1 MKKKLLKNCKILA
14 LIGAKDKSLGLK
26 NKNLK
31 LLNKKPLI
39 YWAINAAK
47 KSKFISEI
55 TVSTDSYKIKKEAE
69 KFGANVPF
77 LRPKNLARS
86 TSKPIDYILH
96 CLNFYIKNKI
106 FFDYIVLLE
115 PTSPLTTYKDI
126 NKALE
131 KLHKNSSI
139 ASSIVGVSKNI
150 THHPAF
156 LLKIQKNG
164 KIKPYLKKFSS
175 TRRQNIN
182 PNYFLDGTIY
192 ISKVNEIM
200 SKKTFYHDKTLPYI
214 TDKFK
219 SFEIDD
225 IVDHI
230 CVEAIFKNL
239 NKIK

>member
-1 MKKKLLKNCKILA
+1 MA
-14 LIGAKDKSLGLK
+14 LIGAKGKSLGLK

-31 LLNKKPLI
+31 LINKKPLI

-55 TVSTDSYKIKKEAE
+55 TVSTDSHKIKKEAE
-69 KFGANVPF
+69 KFGAKVPF
-77 LRPKNLARS
+77 LRPKHLARS
-86 TSKPIDYILH
+86 ISKPIDYVIH
-96 CLNFYIKNKI
+96 CLNFYKKKN
-106 FFDYIVLLE
+106 FVFDYVVLLE
-115 PTSPLTTYKDI
+115 PTSPLTTFKDV
-126 NKALE
+126 NNALE

-139 ASSIVGVSKNI
+139 ASSIVGVSKNV
-150 THHPAF
+150 THHPTF
-156 LLKIQKNG
+156 LLKIKKNG
-164 KIKPYLKKFSS
+164 KIKPYLKNFSS
-175 TRRQNIN
+175 MRRQNIS

-200 SKKTFYHDKTLPYI
+200 RKKTFYHDKTLPYI